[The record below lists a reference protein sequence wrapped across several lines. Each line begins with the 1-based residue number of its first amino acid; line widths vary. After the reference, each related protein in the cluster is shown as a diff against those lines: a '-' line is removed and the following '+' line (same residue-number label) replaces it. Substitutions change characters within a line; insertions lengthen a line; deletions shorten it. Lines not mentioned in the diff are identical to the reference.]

1 MSCTNLKK
9 KAQTLAIRSQAHH
22 KPNILWDKSAP
33 YKGTSQRIFFCSH
46 LCRGGDS
53 RAIEQK
59 YVHQEKSNAPQKYE
73 LFFIHQTV
81 SVFFY
86 CIWLIMYL
94 LTHPLPQLPPT
105 MQRDYIVAIMVEG

>member
-81 SVFFY
+81 SVFSY
-86 CIWLIMYL
+86 CKTVMLKNSWCLY
-94 LTHPLPQLPPT
+94 PQRRALS
-105 MQRDYIVAIMVEG
+105 AK